1 MRVGR
6 VSAHGV
12 IAEAALVLGCLR
24 VHLRPVD
31 QGRVCVLV
39 GGGEPVSLQHQLCE
53 DTPPAPTDWGA
64 GPPRGRRPP
73 QSSTPE
79 SGPAPAGS
87 PGRSY
92 STGGAVARCLLPSV
106 AVGGRDPRRPSLL
119 SRGAL
124 GARASGRWPFA
135 QGTADHQ

>member
-53 DTPPAPTDWGA
+53 ETPPAPTDWGA
-64 GPPRGRRPP
+64 GPPPRPAAAPEQHARVGPRAGRQPGPVLLHRGRGGPV
-73 QSSTPE
+73 
-79 SGPAPAGS
+79 PAPQCCC
-87 PGRSY
+87 
-92 STGGAVARCLLPSV
+92 GGAETPGAPPS
-106 AVGGRDPRRPSLL
+106 
-119 SRGAL
+119 
-124 GARASGRWPFA
+124 
-135 QGTADHQ
+135 